1 MKNRIATGVAAIFL
15 AMTSL
20 LASLASANA
29 QAAPYIVVD
38 ARTGDI
44 FAQRNAFKRWQP
56 ASLNKL
62 MTAYITFQ
70 ELKRGTIGLKS
81 PVVQS
86 KNSISEPPSKM
97 GYKVGSVLTVDNALK
112 IILVKSANDISVA
125 LGEAVSGSE
134 SAFIARMNS
143 EALRLG
149 MTDTNFVNPHGL
161 PSSRQYTTA
170 RDMALLGMAI
180 HRDFPEHKWRFNV
193 PAIRSGGKVLRS
205 QNVLLGRFNGAD
217 GMKTGFVCASGFNLV
232 GSATQRGRRL
242 IAVVLGA
249 RSQNERLETSANLL
263 AGAFRKRRGEGN
275 IRNLRPYGENRATV
289 ANIRPEI
296 CSSAAQRA
304 RWEIRD
310 EQGRLKISTPH
321 IKARTGKLPIIDVS
335 LGGATGPK
343 PRGAAIA
350 SVAGQTT
357 NILPRQRPGGFGEPP
372 VTTALRGSSTPTG
385 TQQQLS
391 NAAPAV
397 GRPSASTANPL
408 VPAMA
413 PIPRFRPR

>member
-1 MKNRIATGVAAIFL
+1 MAVPLIALLT
-15 AMTSL
+15 AMLGT
-20 LASLASANA
+20 LASVGTAFA

-38 ARTGDI
+38 AKTGDV

-70 ELKRGTIGLKS
+70 ELKRGTIGLKT

-86 KNSISEPPSKM
+86 KNSLAEPPSKM
-97 GYKVGSVLTVDNALK
+97 GYPVGSVMTVDNALK
-112 IILVKSANDISVA
+112 MIMVKSANDISVA
-125 LGEAVSGSE
+125 LGETVSGSE

-143 EALRLG
+143 EARRLG

-170 RDMALLGMAI
+170 RDMAVLGMAI

-193 PAIRSGGKVLRS
+193 PAIRSGGKILRS
-205 QNVLLGRFNGAD
+205 QNVLLGRFAGAD
-217 GMKTGFVCASGFNLV
+217 GMKTGFVCASGFNFV
-232 GSATQRGRRL
+232 GSATQRGRRM

-263 AGAFRKRRGEGN
+263 AAAFRKRRGETN
-275 IRNLRPYGENRATV
+275 IRNLRPYGENRLQV

-321 IKARTGKLPIIDVS
+321 IKARTGQLPVIDVA
-335 LGGATGPK
+335 LGGATGPA
-343 PRGAAIA
+343 PRRAATA
-350 SVAGQTT
+350 TQFGSLVPVTP
-357 NILPRQRPGGFGEPP
+357 LPRPGGFGDPP
-372 VTTALRGSSTPTG
+372 VTAALRSSDASATPGQT
-385 TQQQLS
+385 QLS
-391 NAAPAV
+391 NVAPAT
-397 GRPSASTANPL
+397 GRPAASSGNPL
-408 VPAMA
+408 VPLVA

>member
-1 MKNRIATGVAAIFL
+1 MKQPIAIMVMAAFCALAGVLGF
-15 AMTSL
+15 
-20 LASLASANA
+20 ASSAYA
-29 QAAPYIVVD
+29 QAAPYMVVD
-38 ARTGDI
+38 ARTGDVL
-44 FAQRNAFKRWQP
+44 AQRNAFKRWQP

-70 ELKRGTIGLKS
+70 ELKRGSIGLKS
-81 PVVQS
+81 PVIQS
-86 KNSISEPPSKM
+86 KNSIAEPPSKM

-143 EALRLG
+143 EARRLG

-193 PAIRSGGKVLRS
+193 PAIRAGGKVLRS

-263 AGAFRKRRGEGN
+263 AASFRKRRGEGN
-275 IRNLRPYGENRATV
+275 VRTLRPYGENRTTV

-321 IKARTGKLPIIDVS
+321 IKARTGKLPVIDVS
-335 LGGATGPK
+335 LGGATGPASRRSVTASAFGPVVNMV
-343 PRGAAIA
+343 PR
-350 SVAGQTT
+350 
-357 NILPRQRPGGFGEPP
+357 PRPGGFGEPP
-372 VTTALRGSSTPTG
+372 VATALRGTQAVG
-385 TQQQLS
+385 TAEQQLS
-391 NAAPAV
+391 NAAPAA
-397 GRPSASTANPL
+397 GRPAASSGNPL
-408 VPAMA
+408 APPMA